1 MLDAAMDRLREM
13 SYTEAVREI
22 EATYGLKEE
31 VTWRLFIN
39 QSLLRRRSWPM
50 YTQEEA
56 LL

>member
-1 MLDAAMDRLREM
+1 MDRLREM